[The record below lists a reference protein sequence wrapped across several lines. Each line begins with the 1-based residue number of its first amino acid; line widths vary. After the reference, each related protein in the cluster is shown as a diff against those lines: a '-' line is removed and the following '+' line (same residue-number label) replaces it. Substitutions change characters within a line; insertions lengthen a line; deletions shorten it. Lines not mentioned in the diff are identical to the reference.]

1 MEHFEQKIKEFIRSG
16 TPAQRRIARYFSE
29 NLHQLPFE
37 TAASVAEKLE
47 LNPLTVGR
55 FVRSLGYHGLEEI
68 KNKVKQNSLA
78 VRLLTPVQRNED
90 AEKSLAAQVAEQI
103 ETLHHIHNLASRPE
117 WMDAV
122 TALLA
127 SSKVVVFSHPEF
139 ATLSRHFCARLQ
151 SSRDH
156 VDYVDG
162 MNIGGI
168 ELAGH
173 QADVLVVVID
183 SPQFVNSA
191 LLVRSARRSGYN
203 VLQVTTGHY
212 RERGPGFAHI
222 TLAIPLRRDDG
233 QGKAMAMITLLE
245 FVAVSVGKAAKQ
257 IAIRA

>member
-55 FVRSLGYHGLEEI
+55 FVRSLGYQGLEEI

-78 VRLLTPVQRNED
+78 VRLLTPLERNED

-117 WMDAV
+117 WTDAV
-122 TALLA
+122 TALTA

-151 SSRDH
+151 CTRDH
-156 VDYVDG
+156 VDYVEG
-162 MNIGGI
+162 MNLNGI
-168 ELAGH
+168 ELAER
-173 QADVLVVVID
+173 QTDVLVVVID

-203 VLQVTTGHY
+203 VLQVTTGHDS
-212 RERGPGFAHI
+212 ERGPGFAHI
-222 TLAIPLRRDDG
+222 TLSMLARRDSG
-233 QGKAMAMITLLE
+233 QGNPMAMITLLE
-245 FVAVSVGKAAKQ
+245 FVAVSVEKVAKQ
-257 IAIRA
+257 TTIGA